1 MKAKK
6 DGKLNTSPDPYGV
19 EEMGATKLANLPEYM
34 DTRQMPGLG
43 EFPNYINGSVTSNM
57 SPMSPNV
64 QQTCMIPT
72 FGMVPKTYHS

>member
-19 EEMGATKLANLPEYM
+19 EEMGATKLGNLPEYM

-43 EFPNYINGSVTSNM
+43 EFSNYINGAPVGNM
-57 SPMSPNV
+57 GPMSPNV
-64 QQTCMIPT
+64 QQNCMMST
-72 FGMVPKTYHS
+72 YGMVP